1 MVLFVFV
8 FVGVGVVVL
17 IVRPYPFL
25 ITIVVLIVGVVG
37 VSKDS
42 MLCKHNCGLIN
53 LEGRSVLGVIGVGR
67 FVLFFLI
74 IKSFA
79 AFAILVTRFPTV
91 AAGFGLAIA
100 KMRFVG
106 FAFPFGSAFVAF
118 AFSRAGVGAVRREAT
133 VTGPFPFSTTFTF
146 VTVVSPPFV
155 VGGGGIVRDCGF
167 GRERIA
173 KRF

>member
-1 MVLFVFV
+1 MVLCVFV
-8 FVGVGVVVL
+8 CVGVSVVIP

-25 ITIVVLIVGVVG
+25 IAIVVLIVGVVG

-42 MLCKHNCGLIN
+42 MLCKHKCCLVD

-67 FVLFFLI
+67 FGLFFLI
-74 IKSFA
+74 VKSFA
-79 AFAILVTRFPTV
+79 AFPILVARFPTV
-91 AAGFGLAIA
+91 TAGFGLTIA

-106 FAFPFGSAFVAF
+106 FSFPFGSAFVAF
-118 AFSRAGVGAVRREAT
+118 AFSGAGVGAVRREAT

-155 VGGGGIVRDCGF
+155 VGGG
-167 GRERIA
+167 
-173 KRF
+173 